1 MISMDQD
8 NERKSVAVIQG
19 KATCNG
25 FTIKASEDIARTS
38 YFSVLHKGKTYVLSV
53 KKIWR
58 EKGVTYAN
66 LRVISGIPETPFDT
80 SSEIRIATSDEI
92 KKSLGLE
99 VSPEKSLNIGK
110 LVDTEI
116 DATFNVEKLGRLFIT
131 GKSGSGKSHTV
142 GVIIEEL
149 IKKQIAMLI
158 IDVHGKYSSLKIIHD
173 IKTLEGDPFL
183 DQEDPE
189 ASFSKYIIEFGKQQF
204 NPGVDLDIAY
214 LFACTPEEIIKPGQC
229 TIVNLRGFSLEAQ
242 QQITDKLLNDL
253 FAAVTVKKIPPFFVF
268 IDEAHN
274 MAGKQKVSEP
284 IAVFDTT
291 RKVAQ
296 EGRKFGM
303 NLVIITQRPQLLD
316 VTLRAQAGTWIIHK
330 LTDTNDVNITCKSAE
345 GLNPK
350 EDIERIQSL
359 AVGEAIV
366 SGEITPVE
374 TLIVKIRSR
383 HTVHGGAGYNILD
396 YVNKEEDIHKAD
408 LISELKNRITADI
421 LNKANKNVPLIN
433 ETSESDSSKGRVKDI
448 DGATASK
455 ITELQNEIAQ
465 LKADNDKLK
474 KNNKELEKLADSLKS
489 EYQKEKKRADEAVTV
504 AEKALRELK
513 KKQ

>member
-1 MISMDQD
+1 MEQD

-38 YFSVLHKGKTYVLSV
+38 YFSVLHNGKTYVLSV
-53 KKIWR
+53 KNIWR
-58 EKGVTYAN
+58 EKGITYAN

-80 SSEIRIATSDEI
+80 NSEIRIATPDEI

-99 VSPEKSLNIGK
+99 VSPDKALNIGK

-149 IKKQIAMLI
+149 IKKQIAILI
-158 IDVHGKYSSLKIIHD
+158 IDVHGEYSSLKLIHD
-173 IKTLEGDPFL
+173 IQTLEGDPFI
-183 DQEDPE
+183 DPEDPE
-189 ASFSKYIIEFGKQQF
+189 SSFSKYIIEFGKQQF

-229 TIVNLRGFSLEAQ
+229 TIVNLRGFSLDAQ

-253 FAAVTVKKIPPFFVF
+253 FSAITIKKIPPFFVF

-284 IAVFDTT
+284 IPVYETT

-350 EDIERIQSL
+350 EDVERIQSL
-359 AVGEAIV
+359 AVGEAIIC
-366 SGEITPVE
+366 GEITPVE

-408 LISELKNRITADI
+408 LISELKNRITSEI
-421 LNKANKNVPLIN
+421 LDKAYKNMPSIN
-433 ETSESDSSKGRVKDI
+433 ESTESDNSKNERKQLD
-448 DGATASK
+448 DGLSEK
-455 ITELQNEIAQ
+455 ITELQNEIMQ
-465 LKADNDKLK
+465 LKSDNEKLK
-474 KNNKELEKLADSLKS
+474 KVNKELEKLVASLKS
-489 EYQKEKKRADEAVTV
+489 ECQKEKKRADDAVAV
-504 AEKALRELK
+504 AEKALKELK